1 MGKSLKEQGFTEIYP
16 AEKKRHYVKAPVFS
30 FNKIRGLDAYLTPE
44 MKSTGEAIGYDDS
57 LTRAFYKALQAS
69 GMHLQNYGTVFAT
82 IADKDKEE
90 ALPLI
95 RRFYNLGFNIQAT
108 EGTANFLKS
117 NGIRTHILGKI
128 SDGSEEIPE
137 ALRQGHIAYVIN
149 TKDIGSAGQ
158 ANDGLQIRQL
168 STENNVTIFTALDTV
183 KVLLDVLEET
193 TLTISTID
201 A

>member
-1 MGKSLKEQGFTEIYP
+1 
-16 AEKKRHYVKAPVFS
+16 
-30 FNKIRGLDAYLTPE
+30 
-44 MKSTGEAIGYDDS
+44 
-57 LTRAFYKALQAS
+57 
-69 GMHLQNYGTVFAT
+69 
-82 IADKDKEE
+82 
-90 ALPLI
+90 LI

-137 ALRQGHIAYVIN
+137 ALRQGYIAYVIN
-149 TKDIGSAGQ
+149 TKDPGAQ
-158 ANDGLQIRQL
+158 TDTNDGHQIRML
-168 STENNVTIFTALDTV
+168 ATENNVTIFTALDTV